1 MQGGN
6 DEIPERWYWLGDRGE
21 GEESF
26 IRLRRELGPA
36 MEDVGEKQARLCSLR
51 RERVL
56 MADRDRSHN
65 SRVPKPS
72 MATIGRLEHAFRAGI
87 LLPETYPASRHLLSR
102 LLRLSFSLTSCNV
115 SLDMDSVMKDADID
129 LPQGFAAISNPKLSR
144 IFKVRGPELDTLLP
158 TLEPRNV
165 DPKDRRKCL
174 GQRVL
179 PLPGGEA
186 TVLTQTQTR

>member
-1 MQGGN
+1 
-6 DEIPERWYWLGDRGE
+6 
-21 GEESF
+21 
-26 IRLRRELGPA
+26 

-87 LLPETYPASRHLLSR
+87 LLPATYPASRHLLSR
-102 LLRLSFSLTSCNV
+102 LLRLSFSLYSLTSCNV
-115 SLDMDSVMKDADID
+115 SLDMDRVMKDADID
-129 LPQGFAAISNPKLSR
+129 LPQGFSAISNPKLSR
-144 IFKVRGPELDTLLP
+144 IFKVRGPDLDTLLP

-165 DPKDRRKCL
+165 DPKDLQKCL

-186 TVLTQTQTR
+186 TVLTQRQTRWLTVRWDPRLSAHAQTTFTSSSLA